1 MSKYTDEKQND
12 FQAMLKTISAH
23 KDFGKR
29 NPVDIGIE
37 CGYTKEDV
45 LDMIQMIQSKK
56 NSVQE
61 NESSIKEDK
70 NDREEYYFLFH
81 RGYEKDAYIVSL
93 DINNWSTKIVKV
105 VTPFDRNRF
114 QGETHSVGRW
124 QIKDNIF
131 VWTQR
136 IWEKNSIRSIEKTVY
151 WENLKTGEQRKLL
164 IDDDVANVLIRDSD
178 TCIFTSGEVIIW
190 GNDDKIE
197 KRKIGWLSGCGDLI
211 FEENKQIYVVGSGSI
226 YKYDSD
232 FNEKKF
238 EWSQEYGYRVK
249 AVEFEDGKLS
259 WYEAKENIHVFSDN
273 DWSYRK
279 RKEDKVSYSMNS
291 EGLFASRLEYS
302 AGILKGIFTQNYRL
316 LQDEIRS
323 IDNEKA
329 ICSFKRKVDKDSHC
343 GQVIGIP
350 DKDIFIGIGG
360 DKNNEYLIKIDLRNE
375 RQAIII
381 PVELP
386 QK

>member
-1 MSKYTDEKQND
+1 MCQYTNEKQND
-12 FQAMLKTISAH
+12 YQAMLKAISAH

-61 NESSIKEDK
+61 NESSTKEDK

-81 RGYEKDAYIVSL
+81 RGSEEDAYIVSL

-105 VTPFDRNRF
+105 IESFDGMRL
-114 QGETHSVGRW
+114 TDPHVGHW

-131 VWTQR
+131 VWTQQ
-136 IWEKNSIRSIEKTVY
+136 IWDMDSGLDFIEKTVY
-151 WENLKTGEQRKLL
+151 WEDLKTGEQRKLL
-164 IDDDVANVLIRDSD
+164 TDDDVANVLIRDSD

-197 KRKIGWLSGCGDLI
+197 KRKIGCSSGYDDLI
-211 FEENKQIYVVGSGSI
+211 FEENEQIYRIGSRSI
-226 YKYDSD
+226 YKYDSN
-232 FNEKKF
+232 FNE
-238 EWSQEYGYRVK
+238 EELERDEEYGYSIK
-249 AVEFEDGKLS
+249 AVEFENGKFS
-259 WYEAKENIHVFSDN
+259 WYEAKENVHLFSS
-273 DWSYRK
+273 DWSYK
-279 RKEDKVSYSMNS
+279 KFTEKKSSYSRDS
-291 EGLFASRLEYS
+291 EGLFANELDVY
-302 AGILKGIFTQNYRL
+302 AGILKGVFTKNYRL

-350 DKDIFIGIGG
+350 EKDIFIGIGG
-360 DKNNEYLIKIDLRNE
+360 DRYYNEYLIKIDLRNE
-375 RQAIII
+375 RQAVTI

-386 QK
+386 KK

>member
-1 MSKYTDEKQND
+1 MIK
-12 FQAMLKTISAH
+12 LK
-23 KDFGKR
+23 R
-29 NPVDIGIE
+29 
-37 CGYTKEDV
+37 
-45 LDMIQMIQSKK
+45 
-56 NSVQE
+56 
-61 NESSIKEDK
+61 
-70 NDREEYYFLFH
+70 
-81 RGYEKDAYIVSL
+81 
-93 DINNWSTKIVKV
+93 
-105 VTPFDRNRF
+105 
-114 QGETHSVGRW
+114 
-124 QIKDNIF
+124 
-131 VWTQR
+131 
-136 IWEKNSIRSIEKTVY
+136 
-151 WENLKTGEQRKLL
+151 
-164 IDDDVANVLIRDSD
+164 
-178 TCIFTSGEVIIW
+178 
-190 GNDDKIE
+190 
-197 KRKIGWLSGCGDLI
+197 GWLSGCGDLI

-238 EWSQEYGYRVK
+238 EWSQEYGYSVK
-249 AVEFEDGKLS
+249 AVEFENGKLS

-291 EGLFASRLEYS
+291 EGLFASRLEYP

-350 DKDIFIGIGG
+350 EKDIFIGIGG

-375 RQAIII
+375 RQAVTI

-386 QK
+386 KK